1 MVKIS
6 AIIPIFNEEGNIRI
20 LFNEL
25 KGELSK
31 ITKNY
36 EIIFVDDGSKDKSP
50 FILENLAKEEK
61 SLRVITFNKNFGQ
74 TAALDAGFK
83 AAKGEIVIP
92 MDGDLQN
99 DPQDIPR
106 LIKKLEEGY
115 DVVSGWR
122 FNRRDSLS
130 KKFMSKGADFLRK
143 VLFKDS
149 IHDSGCTLKAY
160 RKKCL
165 EGLNLYGEMHRFIP
179 ALLAMKGYK
188 ITELKVR
195 HRQRKYGKTKYN
207 IKRTFKGFL
216 DMILIKFW
224 MDFSTRPIHFLGGT
238 GLFSAGIGSLM
249 LLYLIIIKIF
259 LGASIGDRPL
269 LLFGILFIIV
279 GFLFIMFGILA
290 DILMKVYYK
299 DSTPYTI
306 KDD

>member
-259 LGASIGDRPL
+259 LVASIGDRPL